1 MTDNYWIHGGD
12 MASIVNLIKVGVPAK
27 GMIPWESTLT
37 PDQINQVA
45 SFIKVKLVGTSPA
58 NPKAAEGDLFEG

>member
-1 MTDNYWIHGGD
+1 
-12 MASIVNLIKVGVPAK
+12 
-27 GMIPWESTLT
+27 MIPWESTLT